1 MERGIV
7 RIHRPQS
14 DLARMLLGGLDRV
27 LPDGT
32 RIDFRVLGPTADDPA
47 GMLGAAADDPAGVL
61 GAAADDPAGML
72 GAAADDPAGMLGA
85 AADLAADLSQLAAD
99 LGRRDVDGRGTEA
112 EAAPLR
118 GRAGGQCREEDEN
131 DHADGPS

>member
-32 RIDFRVLGPTADDPA
+32 RIDFRVLGPT
-47 GMLGAAADDPAGVL
+47 ADDPAGVL

-112 EAAPLR
+112 EAAPLC